1 MDQHLV
7 NTVLQMSDRS
17 FSVRYDP
24 YTQRVEVIENR
35 QQLKKVIEDVK
46 SQMNLI
52 GVTIEKL
59 AR

>member
-1 MDQHLV
+1 MNQHPV
-7 NTVLQMSDRS
+7 NTFLQMSDRS

-24 YTQRVEVIENR
+24 YTQRVEAIENR
-35 QQLKKVIEDVK
+35 YQLKKVIEDVK